1 MTASTPA
8 QKNRATAIHL
18 IALVVGMLMLSYASV
33 PLYRLFCQIT
43 GFGGATMRADAA
55 AETIGTRQMTV
66 DFNTDHDPSLA
77 WDFNALQKNVSL
89 KPGEQK
95 LVFFEAT
102 NHEKTPVSGTS
113 VFNVVPH
120 KAGKYFMKTECFCYE
135 EQRIDAGAS
144 VTFPVSFFI
153 DPDIENDPDL
163 ADVSTI
169 TLSYTFF
176 KTKHPTK

>member
-1 MTASTPA
+1 MTVSTPA
-8 QKNRATAIHL
+8 QKNRTTAIHL
-18 IALVVGMLMLSYASV
+18 IALVIGMLMLSYASV

-43 GFGGATMRADAA
+43 GFGGTAMRAAG
-55 AETIGTRQMTV
+55 TTGVIGTRLMTV

-77 WDFNALQKNVSL
+77 WDFEALQKNISL

-95 LVFFEAT
+95 LVFFAAT
-102 NHEKTPVSGTS
+102 NHETQPVSGTS

-135 EQRIDAGAS
+135 EQRIEAGARA
-144 VTFPVSFFI
+144 TFPVSFFI